1 MATLPQRPM
10 TAAGALLGLLLSGCL
25 TLDAKV
31 KEAPTGTPVQ
41 AAATWQTYV
50 LFASDPVREGATT
63 PGLAGRLYLFGPQA
77 DFPLAA
83 PGSVEVRLYPDP
95 PNPAAPEAPL
105 ELWRLDADTLK
116 GKLQR
121 DAIGWGYSL
130 LLPWGTYRPD
140 LTHVR
145 LTVRFDP
152 ATGAMPLYA
161 QETHLSLHGQGPPPV
176 LGSTTTALLPRAPVS
191 GSPPPAEPPP
201 GGKQ

>member
-1 MATLPQRPM
+1 M
-10 TAAGALLGLLLSGCL
+10 TAAGALLGLLLSGCV

-31 KEAPTGTPVQ
+31 KDAPCGTPVQ
-41 AAATWQTYV
+41 AVATWQTYV
-50 LFASDPVREGATT
+50 LFGADPTREGAST

-83 PGSVEVRLYPDP
+83 PGSVEVRLYPEP

-105 ELWRLDADTLK
+105 EVWRLDPETLK
-116 GKLQR
+116 GTLQR

-152 ATGAMPLYA
+152 AKGGTPLSA
-161 QETHLSLHGQGPPPV
+161 QETHLTLHGQGPPPI
-176 LGSTTTALLPRAPVS
+176 LGSTTTARKPAGPVT
-191 GSPPPAEPPP
+191 GPPPAAEPGPA
-201 GGKQ
+201 GKQ